1 MKKIFIAALLIVF
14 CFAFAGCGSS
24 TLKVEIAGN
33 SGYGWGMVD
42 VDTGESIFY
51 DKLIYGDQEVV
62 DTVVTGYAW
71 DKPSVFLAFSDDA
84 IKELSGTDSNGN
96 PVDNMLQLDYDKG
109 VKLERQQEFKY
120 TLEDGVLTLIP

>member
-1 MKKIFIAALLIVF
+1 MKKLLIAALLIVF

-71 DKPSVFLAFSDDA
+71 DKPSVFLAFSDNA

-96 PVDNMLQLDYDKG
+96 PVDNMLKLDYDKG

>member
-1 MKKIFIAALLIVF
+1 MKKLFIAALLIVF

-96 PVDNMLQLDYDKG
+96 PVDNMLQLDYDNG

>member
-1 MKKIFIAALLIVF
+1 MKKLLIAALLIVF
-14 CFAFAGCGSS
+14 CIAFAGCGSS
-24 TLKVEIAGN
+24 TLRVEIAGN
-33 SGYGWGMVD
+33 TGYGWGMVD

-84 IKELSGTDSNGN
+84 IEELSGTDSNGN
-96 PVDNMLQLDYDKG
+96 PVDNMLQLDYDNG

>member
-1 MKKIFIAALLIVF
+1 MKKLFIAALLIVF
-14 CFAFAGCGSS
+14 CIAFAGCGSS

-33 SGYGWGMVD
+33 TGYGWGMVD

-96 PVDNMLQLDYDKG
+96 PVDNMLQLDYDNG

-120 TLEDGVLTLIP
+120 TLEDGVLTVIP

>member
-1 MKKIFIAALLIVF
+1 MKKLFIAALLIVF
-14 CFAFAGCGSS
+14 CIAFAGCGSS

-33 SGYGWGMVD
+33 TGYGWGMVD

>member
-1 MKKIFIAALLIVF
+1 MKKLFIAALLITF
-14 CFAFAGCGSS
+14 CIAFAGCGSS

-33 SGYGWGMVD
+33 TGYGWGMVD

-84 IKELSGTDSNGN
+84 IEELSGTDSNGN
-96 PVDNMLQLDYDKG
+96 PVDNMLKLDYDKG

>member
-1 MKKIFIAALLIVF
+1 MKKLLIAALLIVF
-14 CFAFAGCGSS
+14 CIAFAGCGSS

-33 SGYGWGMVD
+33 TGYGWGMVD

-84 IKELSGTDSNGN
+84 IEELSGTDSNGN
-96 PVDNMLQLDYDKG
+96 PVDNMLKLDYDKG
-109 VKLERQQEFKY
+109 VKLENGQEFKY

>member
-1 MKKIFIAALLIVF
+1 MKKLLIAALLIVF
-14 CFAFAGCGSS
+14 CIAFAGCGSS

-33 SGYGWGMVD
+33 TGYGWGMVD

>member
-1 MKKIFIAALLIVF
+1 MKKLFIAALLIVF

>member
-1 MKKIFIAALLIVF
+1 MKKLFIAALLIVF

-84 IKELSGTDSNGN
+84 IEELSGTDSNGN

>member
-1 MKKIFIAALLIVF
+1 MKKLFIAALLIVF

-33 SGYGWGMVD
+33 TGYGWGMVD

-51 DKLIYGDQEVV
+51 DKLIYDDQEVV

-96 PVDNMLQLDYDKG
+96 PVDNMLSLDYDKG

-120 TLEDGVLTLIP
+120 TLEGGVLTLIP

>member
-1 MKKIFIAALLIVF
+1 MKKLLIAALLIVF
-14 CFAFAGCGSS
+14 CVAFAGCGSS

-84 IKELSGTDSNGN
+84 IEELSGTDSNGN
-96 PVDNMLQLDYDKG
+96 PVDNMLKLDYDKG

>member
-1 MKKIFIAALLIVF
+1 MKKLFIAALLIVF
-14 CFAFAGCGSS
+14 CIAFAGCGSS

-33 SGYGWGMVD
+33 TGYGWGMVD

-96 PVDNMLQLDYDKG
+96 PVDNMLQLDYDNG

>member
-1 MKKIFIAALLIVF
+1 MKKLFIAALLIVF
-14 CFAFAGCGSS
+14 CVAFAGCGSS

-33 SGYGWGMVD
+33 TGYGWGMVD

-84 IKELSGTDSNGN
+84 IEELSGTDSNGN
-96 PVDNMLQLDYDKG
+96 PVDNMLKLDYDKG

>member
-1 MKKIFIAALLIVF
+1 MKKLFIAALLIVF

-33 SGYGWGMVD
+33 TGYGWGMVD

-84 IKELSGTDSNGN
+84 IEELSSADSNGH
-96 PVDNMLQLDYDKG
+96 PVDYMLKLDYDKG

>member
-1 MKKIFIAALLIVF
+1 MKKLFIAALLIVF
-14 CFAFAGCGSS
+14 CIAFAGCGSS

-33 SGYGWGMVD
+33 TGYGWGMVD

-96 PVDNMLQLDYDKG
+96 PVDNMLKLDYDKG

>member
-1 MKKIFIAALLIVF
+1 MKKLLIAALLIVF
-14 CFAFAGCGSS
+14 CIAFAGCGSS
-24 TLKVEIAGN
+24 TLRVEIAGN
-33 SGYGWGMVD
+33 TGYGWGMVD

>member
-1 MKKIFIAALLIVF
+1 MKKLLIAALLIVF
-14 CFAFAGCGSS
+14 CIAFAGCGSS
-24 TLKVEIAGN
+24 TLRVEIAGN
-33 SGYGWGMVD
+33 TGYGWGMVD

-96 PVDNMLQLDYDKG
+96 PVDNMLQLDYDNG

>member
-1 MKKIFIAALLIVF
+1 MKKLFIAALLITF
-14 CFAFAGCGSS
+14 CVAFAGCGSS

-33 SGYGWGMVD
+33 TGYGWGMVD

-51 DKLIYGDQEVV
+51 DKLIYDDQEVV

-96 PVDNMLQLDYDKG
+96 PVDNMLSLDYDKG

-120 TLEDGVLTLIP
+120 TLEGGVLTLIP

>member
-1 MKKIFIAALLIVF
+1 MKKLLIAALLIVF
-14 CFAFAGCGSS
+14 CIAFAGCGSS

-33 SGYGWGMVD
+33 TGYGWGMVD

-109 VKLERQQEFKY
+109 VKLERQQELKY

>member
-1 MKKIFIAALLIVF
+1 MKKLFIAALLITF
-14 CFAFAGCGSS
+14 CVAFAGCGSS

-33 SGYGWGMVD
+33 TGYGWGMVD

-51 DKLIYGDQEVV
+51 DKLIYDDQEVV

-84 IKELSGTDSNGN
+84 IEELSGTDSNGN
-96 PVDNMLQLDYDKG
+96 PVDNMLKLDYDKG

>member
-1 MKKIFIAALLIVF
+1 MKKLFIAALLITF
-14 CFAFAGCGSS
+14 CVAFAGCGSS

-33 SGYGWGMVD
+33 TGYGWGMVD

-84 IKELSGTDSNGN
+84 IEELSGTDSNGN
-96 PVDNMLQLDYDKG
+96 PVDNMLKLDYDKG

>member
-1 MKKIFIAALLIVF
+1 MKKLLIAALLIVF
-14 CFAFAGCGSS
+14 CIAFAGCGSS

-33 SGYGWGMVD
+33 TGYGWGMVD

-96 PVDNMLQLDYDKG
+96 PVDNMLSLDYDKG

>member
-1 MKKIFIAALLIVF
+1 MKKLLIAALLIVF
-14 CFAFAGCGSS
+14 CIAFAGCGSS

-33 SGYGWGMVD
+33 TGYGWGMVD

-96 PVDNMLQLDYDKG
+96 PVDNMLKLDYDKG
-109 VKLERQQEFKY
+109 VKLENGQEFKY

>member
-1 MKKIFIAALLIVF
+1 MKKLLIAALLIVF
-14 CFAFAGCGSS
+14 CIAFAGCGSS

-33 SGYGWGMVD
+33 TGYGWGMVD

-51 DKLIYGDQEVV
+51 DKLIYDDQEVV

>member
-1 MKKIFIAALLIVF
+1 MKKLFIAALLIVF

-84 IKELSGTDSNGN
+84 IEELSGTDSNGN
-96 PVDNMLQLDYDKG
+96 PVDNMLKLDYDKG
-109 VKLERQQEFKY
+109 VKLENGQEFKY

>member
-1 MKKIFIAALLIVF
+1 MKKLFIAALLIVF

-33 SGYGWGMVD
+33 TGYGWGMVD

-84 IKELSGTDSNGN
+84 IEELSGTDSNGN
-96 PVDNMLQLDYDKG
+96 PVDNMLKLDYDKG

>member
-1 MKKIFIAALLIVF
+1 MKKLFIAALLIVF

-33 SGYGWGMVD
+33 TGYGWGMVD

>member
-1 MKKIFIAALLIVF
+1 MKKLFIAALLITF
-14 CFAFAGCGSS
+14 CIAFAGCGSS

-33 SGYGWGMVD
+33 TGYGWGMVD

-96 PVDNMLQLDYDKG
+96 PVDNMLQLDYDNG

>member
-1 MKKIFIAALLIVF
+1 MKKLFIAALLIVF

-84 IKELSGTDSNGN
+84 IEELSGTDSNGN
-96 PVDNMLQLDYDKG
+96 PVDNMLKLDYDKG

>member
-1 MKKIFIAALLIVF
+1 MKKLFIAALLITF
-14 CFAFAGCGSS
+14 CIAFAGCGSS

-33 SGYGWGMVD
+33 TGYGWGMVD

>member
-1 MKKIFIAALLIVF
+1 MKKLFIAALLITF
-14 CFAFAGCGSS
+14 CVAFAGCGSS

-33 SGYGWGMVD
+33 TGYGWGMVD

-84 IKELSGTDSNGN
+84 IEELSGTDSNGN
-96 PVDNMLQLDYDKG
+96 PVDNMLKLDYDKG
-109 VKLERQQEFKY
+109 VKLERQ
-120 TLEDGVLTLIP
+120 

>member
-1 MKKIFIAALLIVF
+1 
-14 CFAFAGCGSS
+14 
-24 TLKVEIAGN
+24 
-33 SGYGWGMVD
+33 MVD

-96 PVDNMLQLDYDKG
+96 PVDNMLSLDYDKG

>member
-1 MKKIFIAALLIVF
+1 MKKLFIAALLIVF
-14 CFAFAGCGSS
+14 CIAFAGCGSS
-24 TLKVEIAGN
+24 TLRVEIAGN
-33 SGYGWGMVD
+33 TGYGWGMVD

-96 PVDNMLQLDYDKG
+96 PVDNMLQLDYDNG

>member
-1 MKKIFIAALLIVF
+1 MKKIFIAALLITF
-14 CFAFAGCGSS
+14 CVAFAGCGSS

-33 SGYGWGMVD
+33 TGYGWGMVD

-84 IKELSGTDSNGN
+84 IEELSGTDSNGN
-96 PVDNMLQLDYDKG
+96 PVDNMLKLDYDKG

>member
-1 MKKIFIAALLIVF
+1 MKKLFIAALLIVF
-14 CFAFAGCGSS
+14 CIAFAGCGSS

-33 SGYGWGMVD
+33 TGYGWGMVD

-84 IKELSGTDSNGN
+84 IEELSGTDSNGN
-96 PVDNMLQLDYDKG
+96 PVDNMLKLDYDKG

>member
-1 MKKIFIAALLIVF
+1 MKKLLIAALLIVF
-14 CFAFAGCGSS
+14 CIAFAGCGSS

-33 SGYGWGMVD
+33 TGYGWGMVD

-96 PVDNMLQLDYDKG
+96 PVDNMLKLDYDKG

>member
-1 MKKIFIAALLIVF
+1 MKKLFIAALLIVF
-14 CFAFAGCGSS
+14 CVAFAGCGSS

-33 SGYGWGMVD
+33 TGYGWGMVD

-51 DKLIYGDQEVV
+51 DKLIYDDQEVV

-96 PVDNMLQLDYDKG
+96 PVDNMLSLDYDKG

-120 TLEDGVLTLIP
+120 TLEGGVLTLIP